1 MMSTDAVKE
10 YLEHPMTQT
19 TVDKIVADM
28 IPIIRNHFDEED
40 VSPWEVATALVVLL
54 SSVTNSTDLDR
65 EMMVE
70 LATFIMQTTTDQGLF
85 SNRH

>member
-1 MMSTDAVKE
+1 MSTDAVKE

-40 VSPWEVATALVVLL
+40 VSPWEVATALVCCCLL
-54 SSVTNSTDLDR
+54 LP
-65 EMMVE
+65 
-70 LATFIMQTTTDQGLF
+70 IPQTLIE
-85 SNRH
+85 R

>member
-1 MMSTDAVKE
+1 MSTDTVKE
-10 YLEHPMTQT
+10 YLDHPMTQT

-28 IPIIRNHFDEED
+28 IQIIRNHFDEED
-40 VSPWEVATALVVLL
+40 VSHWEVATALVVLL
-54 SSVTNSTDLDR
+54 SSVTNTMDLDR